1 MTKIGKKIYEKWL
14 GYNTFTPLSLSC
26 LKRRETKKINL
37 EGILR
42 SQNFSKFWKKLHELK
57 EVFEMYQLTLDASG
71 RKARVKL
78 NELIKTLGKWVSSPE
93 NRKMRRN
100 HGIQSEYSSWF
111 WNCWHI
117 WLISS
122 LKNSDQWKRNQRN
135 LKNEGFVFKDTRF
148 VGPVVRDRIEI
159 IWERKRFS
167 EIKWLT

>member
-1 MTKIGKKIYEKWL
+1 
-14 GYNTFTPLSLSC
+14 
-26 LKRRETKKINL
+26 
-37 EGILR
+37 
-42 SQNFSKFWKKLHELK
+42 
-57 EVFEMYQLTLDASG
+57 MYQLTLDASG

-117 WLISS
+117 WLISFS
-122 LKNSDQWKRNQRN
+122 LIWFFQRRNQRN

-167 EIKWLT
+167 EIKWLTSNIADFRKRKINMVIREVTRVI